1 MIRGWKRFTA
11 AGIAASVI
19 LGGMS
24 GCSLK
29 TAGGYYSD
37 ALSYYEDKNYTLAA
51 QNFELAIERNPERAE
66 FYIDYGLMKIETGDY
81 EDALATFDKAILN
94 KDIKMVQE
102 NNKRAYRG
110 RGIAYFYM
118 LEYERAL
125 EEFNLALE
133 IDELS
138 SLNLDIL
145 SYKGSVCE
153 KLGLWKEAVSAY
165 DEILRNADG
174 NADIYTARA
183 YAYLNIGGI
192 QMSRDDYDRA
202 LALEP
207 DNINIYLG
215 KYALMKLQN
224 DEIGAAAVLSQ
235 AERLPVET
243 AEDRLLYA
251 KIQYYQK
258 DESAKELLLDAAEE
272 GSTLAYFY
280 LGEIVREEGDYEQ
293 ALMYYNAYL
302 ESGNIESSAL
312 YNQMAVCSMETGEYD
327 RALSYIQQGLLVSTP
342 EQAKTLRHNEVAV
355 YEKQGDFAAAYEKAG
370 EFLEDYP
377 EDERM
382 LREYEFLS
390 TRINDEG
397 A

>member
-293 ALMYYNAYL
+293 ALTYYNAYL

-312 YNQMAVCSMETGEYD
+312 YNQMAVCSMETGDYD
-327 RALSYIQQGLLVSTP
+327 RALSYIQQGFLVSTP

>member
-207 DNINIYLG
+207 DNSNIYIC
-215 KYALMKLQN
+215 KYPLMKLQN

-312 YNQMAVCSMETGEYD
+312 YNQMAVCSMETGDYN

-355 YEKQGDFAAAYEKAG
+355 YEKQGDFTAAYEKAG

-382 LREYEFLS
+382 FREYEFLS

>member
-153 KLGLWKEAVSAY
+153 KLGLWKDAVSAY

-293 ALMYYNAYL
+293 ALTYYNAYL

-312 YNQMAVCSMETGEYD
+312 YNQMAVCSMETGDYD
-327 RALSYIQQGLLVSTP
+327 RALSYIQHGFLVSTP

>member
-293 ALMYYNAYL
+293 ALTYYNAYL
-302 ESGNIESSAL
+302 ESGNIESFAL
-312 YNQMAVCSMETGEYD
+312 YNQMAVCSMETGDYD

>member
-312 YNQMAVCSMETGEYD
+312 YNQMAVCSMETGDYN

-355 YEKQGDFAAAYEKAG
+355 YEKQGDFTAAYEKAG

>member
-1 MIRGWKRFTA
+1 MIRGWKHFTA
-11 AGIAASVI
+11 AGIAAFVL
-19 LGGMS
+19 LGSMS

-29 TAGGYYSD
+29 SAGGYYND
-37 ALSYYEDKNYTLAA
+37 AMSYYEEKNYTLAA

-66 FYIDYGLMKIETGDY
+66 FYIDYGLMLIETGDY
-81 EDALATFDKAILN
+81 EEALATFDKAILD
-94 KDIKMVQE
+94 KDIKMVLE

-118 LEYERAL
+118 LEYEMAL
-125 EEFNLALE
+125 EEFDKALE
-133 IDELS
+133 IEELS
-138 SLNLDIL
+138 SLDLDIL

-153 KLGLWKEAVSAY
+153 KLGLFREAVSAY
-165 DEILRNADG
+165 DEILRNVDG
-174 NADIYTARA
+174 SADIYMARA

-207 DNINIYLG
+207 ENINIYLG

-251 KIQYYQK
+251 KIQYYQE
-258 DESAKELLLDAAEE
+258 DESAGELLLSAAEE
-272 GSTLAYFY
+272 GSTQAYFY
-280 LGEIVREEGDYEQ
+280 LGEVEREKGNYEQ
-293 ALMYYNAYL
+293 ALTYYNAYL
-302 ESGNIESSAL
+302 EWGNPESSAL
-312 YNQMAVCSMETGEYD
+312 YNQMAVCGMEIGNYD
-327 RALSYIQQGLLVSTP
+327 EALADIQRGLLVSTP
-342 EQAKTLRHNEVAV
+342 EQAKTLRHNEVAI
-355 YEKQGDFAAAYEKAG
+355 YEKQGDFESACEKAA

-390 TRINDEG
+390 TRIDTAG
-397 A
+397 

>member
-312 YNQMAVCSMETGEYD
+312 YNQMAVCSMETGDYD

-355 YEKQGDFAAAYEKAG
+355 YEKQGDFTAAYEKAG

>member
-118 LEYERAL
+118 LKYERAL

-293 ALMYYNAYL
+293 ALTYYNAYL

-312 YNQMAVCSMETGEYD
+312 YNQMAVCSMETGDYN

>member
-312 YNQMAVCSMETGEYD
+312 YNQMAVCSMETGDYD

>member
-153 KLGLWKEAVSAY
+153 KLGLWKDAVSAY

-293 ALMYYNAYL
+293 ALTYYNAYL

-312 YNQMAVCSMETGEYD
+312 YNQMAVCSMETGDYD

>member
-133 IDELS
+133 IDELY

-293 ALMYYNAYL
+293 ALTYYNAYL

-312 YNQMAVCSMETGEYD
+312 YNQMAVCSMETGDYD

>member
-293 ALMYYNAYL
+293 ALTYYNAYL

-312 YNQMAVCSMETGEYD
+312 YNQMAVCSMETGDYD
-327 RALSYIQQGLLVSTP
+327 RALSYIQHGFLVSTP

>member
-235 AERLPVET
+235 AERLPMET
-243 AEDRLLYA
+243 AEDRVVYA
-251 KIQYYQK
+251 KIQYDQ
-258 DESAKELLLDAAEE
+258 
-272 GSTLAYFY
+272 
-280 LGEIVREEGDYEQ
+280 
-293 ALMYYNAYL
+293 
-302 ESGNIESSAL
+302 
-312 YNQMAVCSMETGEYD
+312 
-327 RALSYIQQGLLVSTP
+327 
-342 EQAKTLRHNEVAV
+342 
-355 YEKQGDFAAAYEKAG
+355 
-370 EFLEDYP
+370 
-377 EDERM
+377 
-382 LREYEFLS
+382 
-390 TRINDEG
+390 
-397 A
+397 

>member
-118 LEYERAL
+118 LKYERAL

-293 ALMYYNAYL
+293 ALTYYNAYL

-312 YNQMAVCSMETGEYD
+312 YNQMAVCSMETGDYD

>member
-293 ALMYYNAYL
+293 ALTYYNAYL

-312 YNQMAVCSMETGEYD
+312 YNQMAVCSMETGDYD

-355 YEKQGDFAAAYEKAG
+355 YEKQGDFTAAYEKAG

>member
-293 ALMYYNAYL
+293 ALTYYNAYL

-312 YNQMAVCSMETGEYD
+312 YNQMAVCSMETGDYD

>member
-312 YNQMAVCSMETGEYD
+312 YNQMAVCSMETGDYN

-355 YEKQGDFAAAYEKAG
+355 YEKQGDFTAAYEKAG

-390 TRINDEG
+390 TRIVDSG
-397 A
+397 V

>member
-1 MIRGWKRFTA
+1 
-11 AGIAASVI
+11 
-19 LGGMS
+19 
-24 GCSLK
+24 
-29 TAGGYYSD
+29 
-37 ALSYYEDKNYTLAA
+37 
-51 QNFELAIERNPERAE
+51 
-66 FYIDYGLMKIETGDY
+66 
-81 EDALATFDKAILN
+81 
-94 KDIKMVQE
+94 
-102 NNKRAYRG
+102 
-110 RGIAYFYM
+110 M

-293 ALMYYNAYL
+293 ALTYYNAYL

-312 YNQMAVCSMETGEYD
+312 YNQMAVCSMETGDYD